1 MRPILSV
8 PTFCAVF
15 IAAIILTYAALNIWV
30 KPVVWSDSGFGLL
43 VWDARHERPFN
54 EMAEP
59 DSRDLSKETGGFMVA
74 WSPGQYLLP
83 GLLEDAGLSLGAA
96 IVVVVTVFSILGLW
110 GWLTLYTAFGFP
122 LRTAAIALA
131 IIAGTRHFSFPF
143 GIYVGGEPLLFGIA
157 PWFLLLVWKLSDL
170 RWYAILPLAAG
181 TAAMFFAKLNGI
193 VLSAAAISAAVLS
206 APKPWKAWRETVRKG
221 FIAGATLA
229 IIGIAF
235 YYAWYRHGWSGAV
248 GGSVFDW
255 SNALAMAVLAFSS
268 TWGASLSFGDLG
280 NYIFSHPSRPI
291 FRSPIPIAV
300 VMTIP
305 AAVTF
310 YFVWR
315 RLRASHAKYLR
326 FAVLTALAY
335 GLVLVW
341 IRARGG
347 MIGEEERYFRIVSLL
362 FFIGIVQTA
371 LDLPYRSARLAAL
384 VVGLLCIAYGLSSQ
398 TAHLLANLRYPLG
411 VREFRHSTANNDVI
425 KFIREIDV
433 ASPDRASTLIY
444 VTSPEIGLEVR
455 YVRVMA
461 NHADFV
467 DAKDLATVTYRGR
480 VPHLYFIV
488 QNSLIA
494 DGKAEIMLKSFRDY
508 PIDEWKKI
516 PLGDFTAF
524 HAGTAPR

>member
-1 MRPILSV
+1 MRSVLSV
-8 PTFCAVF
+8 PAFCAVF
-15 IAAIILTYAALNIWV
+15 IASIVFAYATLNAWV

-59 DSRDLSKETGGFMVA
+59 DTRDLSKVTGTFMTA

-83 GLLEDAGLSLGAA
+83 GLLEEAGLSLGVA
-96 IVVVVTVFSILGLW
+96 IVVAVTVFSALGLW

-122 LRTAAIALA
+122 LRTSAIALA

-143 GIYVGGEPLLFGIA
+143 GIYVGGEPLLFGVA

-181 TAAMFFAKLNGI
+181 TAAMFLAKLNGI
-193 VLSAAAISAAVLS
+193 ILSAAAIFAAVLS
-206 APKPWKAWRETVRKG
+206 VPKPWEAWRETVRKG
-221 FIAGATLA
+221 FIAGTTLT
-229 IIGIAF
+229 IVGIAF

-248 GGSVFDW
+248 GGSAFDW

-268 TWGASLSFGDLG
+268 TWGASLSLGELG
-280 NYIFSHPSRPI
+280 NYIFSHPSRPV
-291 FRSPIPIAV
+291 FQSPIPVAV
-300 VMTIP
+300 AMAVP
-305 AAVTF
+305 ATVTF
-310 YFVWR
+310 YFVWH
-315 RLRASHAKYLR
+315 RLRASHAGYLR
-326 FAVLTALAY
+326 FATLTALSY

-362 FFIGIVQTA
+362 LFIGIVQTA
-371 LDLPYRSARLAAL
+371 LDLPYRAARLAAL
-384 VVGLLCIAYGLSSQ
+384 AVGLLCIAYGISSQ

-411 VREFRHSTANNDVI
+411 LREFRHSTANSDVI

-433 ASPDRASTLIY
+433 ASPDRASTLVY

-455 YVRVMA
+455 NVRVMA
-461 NHADFV
+461 NHADFG
-467 DAKDLATVTYRGR
+467 DAKDLAKVTYQGR

-488 QNSLIA
+488 QNKLIA

-524 HAGTAPR
+524 YAGS